1 MNEPNP
7 FKPGSGTPPPYLAGR
22 EEQQK
27 LFENALQTIKAGDVH
42 TAIVLYGPRG
52 TGKTTLLDWM
62 EKRCLQQNVFVLQ
75 ADPGQALTSM
85 ETLAAALL
93 PGRGL
98 GSVSGGY
105 KGFSLKWR
113 ATLDPISWFTKKLIE
128 TCSESPRVLLVDEAH
143 ALDRDVC
150 TSLLRLGQNVWRKA
164 PFLMVVAGTPSLVPY
179 INSVNTTF
187 IECSAM
193 LSTDRLNP
201 HDAGQAITMPLK
213 ARGITLTEDAL
224 AQIIDKAQGYPF
236 FLQQAGK
243 ALWEQAR
250 ERGTNQLTVSD
261 AYTVA
266 PGIKAQ
272 KAGFYAQRFEQ
283 FSADEPLLRAAEALG
298 KAFEDNGEMSRLA
311 VKRVITESLGGIDD
325 IKTEAERVEQKLYG
339 MDYVWNP
346 ANSRTIQPVIPSFM
360 SFVCAE
366 IENERTATMGRQ

>member
-193 LSTDRLNP
+193 LSTGRLNP

-224 AQIIDKAQGYPF
+224 A
-236 FLQQAGK
+236 
-243 ALWEQAR
+243 
-250 ERGTNQLTVSD
+250 
-261 AYTVA
+261 
-266 PGIKAQ
+266 
-272 KAGFYAQRFEQ
+272 
-283 FSADEPLLRAAEALG
+283 
-298 KAFEDNGEMSRLA
+298 
-311 VKRVITESLGGIDD
+311 
-325 IKTEAERVEQKLYG
+325 
-339 MDYVWNP
+339 
-346 ANSRTIQPVIPSFM
+346 
-360 SFVCAE
+360 
-366 IENERTATMGRQ
+366 